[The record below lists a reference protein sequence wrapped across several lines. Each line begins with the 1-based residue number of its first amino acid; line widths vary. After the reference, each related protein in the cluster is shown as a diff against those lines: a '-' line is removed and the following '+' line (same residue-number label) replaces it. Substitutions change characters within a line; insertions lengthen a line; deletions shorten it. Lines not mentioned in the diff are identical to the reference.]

1 MPVHRL
7 PRNPHHVLTTGD
19 IAHLRKCSRVA
30 AWKLLTR
37 WEKKYGAEH
46 IRRQHGTGRFGITVK
61 SYLHVMAQE
70 AANTTRLYEEMR
82 RLRDVVDEQ
91 TTRLNGLQIRVGGH
105 DRRLATIE
113 AQNESQ
119 RSLSDVNRR

>member
-7 PRNPHHVLTTGD
+7 PRNPHRVLTTGD
-19 IAHLRKCSRVA
+19 IARLRQVSRVA

-46 IRRQHGTGRFGITVK
+46 VRRQHGTGRFAITVA
-61 SYLHVMAQE
+61 SYHHVMAHE

-82 RLRDVVDEQ
+82 RLRDVLDEQ

-105 DRRLATIE
+105 DRRLESIE
-113 AQNESQ
+113 GRIESQ